1 MWDEDDYYEQLL
13 KRTGQ
18 EERDRKRWAEETG
31 TSGLL
36 KELTENGDTKEKRI
50 SYVTPKDKP
59 VDYVLTEKLYSLRR
73 NVEHIRKE
81 IRTRWQIKERFQK
94 EMDYQI
100 DQSAFSL
107 KNLQKGL
114 GYNTG
119 VDMKR
124 NTLEMELLRLRSER
138 RSHALRTWKDIIG
151 LRKELREAMK
161 EYEMLRRMRS
171 VVKKDNGD

>member
-1 MWDEDDYYEQLL
+1 MWDEDDYYNQLL
-13 KRTGQ
+13 KRIKQ
-18 EERDRKRWAEETG
+18 DELDRKRWAEETG
-31 TSGLL
+31 TLGLL
-36 KELTENGDTKEKRI
+36 KELVENGDSKDRRI
-50 SYVTPKDKP
+50 SYARPKDKP

-73 NVEHIRKE
+73 NIEHIRKE

-100 DQSAFSL
+100 SESAFSL

-124 NTLEMELLRLRSER
+124 NSLEMELLRLRSER

-161 EYEMLRRMRS
+161 EYEMLKRMRR